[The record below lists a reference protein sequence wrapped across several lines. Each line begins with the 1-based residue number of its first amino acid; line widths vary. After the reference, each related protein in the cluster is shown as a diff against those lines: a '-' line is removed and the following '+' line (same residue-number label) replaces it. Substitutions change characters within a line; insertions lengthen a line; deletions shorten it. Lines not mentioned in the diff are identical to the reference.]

1 MGFIKK
7 SYILCRYCHQQAP
20 LKTIPVYDDNFK
32 KTGEKD
38 ICGFCKKEYEKDDI
52 PFVQEKKPDKV
63 DRTLDPT
70 CDNCEHFVK
79 NIFTQKCTLTGQTV
93 NVYDSCDHFTPR
105 PQKKKDL
112 PFL

>member
-20 LKTIPVYDDNFK
+20 LKTVPVYDDNFK

-52 PFVQEKKPDKV
+52 PFVQE
-63 DRTLDPT
+63 TEA
-70 CDNCEHFVK
+70 C
-79 NIFTQKCTLTGQTV
+79 
-93 NVYDSCDHFTPR
+93 SW
-105 PQKKKDL
+105 DL
-112 PFL
+112 PFHLHKNL